1 MKKTLSI
8 AFAASIILI
17 SCGPAAEDR
26 VQMDRIAK
34 RMSDS
39 LANLIDS
46 SLNDPLK
53 YVNLGQNPA
62 PAAPVVDTVKTA
74 VPVK

>member
-8 AFAASIILI
+8 AVLVAVIFV

-26 VQMDRIAK
+26 KQMDRLAK

-39 LANLIDS
+39 LAHLIDS
-46 SLNDPLK
+46 SLNEPLQ
-53 YVNLGQNPA
+53 YVNLQQA
-62 PAAPVVDTVKTA
+62 PPQAAPVDSTKVQTK
-74 VPVK
+74 